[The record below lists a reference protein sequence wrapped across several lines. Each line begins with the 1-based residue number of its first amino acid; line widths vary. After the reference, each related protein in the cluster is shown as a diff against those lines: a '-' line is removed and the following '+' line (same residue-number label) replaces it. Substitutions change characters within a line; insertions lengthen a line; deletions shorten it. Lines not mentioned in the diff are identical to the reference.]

1 MKSINTLSKFFHFI
15 SNIILTGIILVGIG
29 IGFLMITDMPSK
41 PISQQIKANYSSES
55 LRNPQ
60 ISTIQGNPEKWI
72 ILDTDEDLSLA
83 KVLKEDGH
91 MYYMTIYNAYDNI
104 ISIEC
109 NGQIHEFYYTK

>member
-1 MKSINTLSKFFHFI
+1 MKKLSAMFHFVM
-15 SNIILTGIILVGIG
+15 NLMLTGLILVGIG
-29 IGFLMITDMPSK
+29 IAFLMATDSK
-41 PISQQIKANYSSES
+41 DNRINGVMIESNYSSEAI
-55 LRNPQ
+55 RNPQ